1 MDTWASIWCRDCR
14 TRDPSMAW
22 NLPSSGTGTH
32 RSCRGRCQRPSSCG
46 TWLGSP
52 RGERSPPPS
61 RAAGPSPREPLG
73 PAPAQ
78 HGQCQGECPSA
89 PAVSSPCSAV
99 HLLVEVAHPCI
110 ARDHGE
116 AFLSGADFMVGSP
129 TALADPATE
138 ARLREAAQ
146 RGGHTLYV
154 PRGALWGGEDIQRM
168 DERGLL
174 QGLKVTMVK
183 HPESFR
189 LAGALGERLRVARAG
204 RAVLYEGP
212 VRDLCPLAPNNVN
225 TMAAACVAAPSLGF
239 DGVRACLVADP
250 SLPDWH
256 VVEVEVTGRPTGERG
271 DQAFTVTSSRRNPA
285 SPGAVTGAATFPSFW
300 GSLLACR
307 GHGGQVLLC

>member
-116 AFLSGADFMVGSP
+116 AFLSGADFM
-129 TALADPATE
+129 
-138 ARLREAAQ
+138 
-146 RGGHTLYV
+146 
-154 PRGALWGGEDIQRM
+154 
-168 DERGLL
+168 
-174 QGLKVTMVK
+174 GLKVTMVK

>member
-1 MDTWASIWCRDCR
+1 MSQGPARRRVGIIGYGHLGQYLVQRLQDEGPQHGLELAFVWN
-14 TRDPSMAW
+14 RDPQK
-22 NLPSSGTGTH
+22 LQGKV
-32 RSCRGRCQRPSSCG
+32 
-46 TWLGSP
+46 
-52 RGERSPPPS
+52 
-61 RAAGPSPREPLG
+61 
-73 PAPAQ
+73 PASLQLRDLAR
-78 HGQCQGECPSA
+78 
-89 PAVSSPCSAV
+89 VSESAV

>member
-1 MDTWASIWCRDCR
+1 MSQGPARRRVGIIGYGHLGQYLVQRLQDEGPQHGLELAFVWN
-14 TRDPSMAW
+14 RDPQK
-22 NLPSSGTGTH
+22 LQGKV
-32 RSCRGRCQRPSSCG
+32 
-46 TWLGSP
+46 
-52 RGERSPPPS
+52 
-61 RAAGPSPREPLG
+61 
-73 PAPAQ
+73 PASLQLRDLAR
-78 HGQCQGECPSA
+78 
-89 PAVSSPCSAV
+89 VSESAV

-116 AFLSGADFMVGSP
+116 AFLSGADFM
-129 TALADPATE
+129 
-138 ARLREAAQ
+138 
-146 RGGHTLYV
+146 
-154 PRGALWGGEDIQRM
+154 
-168 DERGLL
+168 
-174 QGLKVTMVK
+174 GLKVTMVK